1 MQDKIEREIHINA
14 GIGRVWDL
22 VSQPG
27 WWVGEGADDG
37 ATFADEG
44 EYHVVTHPKYGRVPI
59 KVVTAQPPT
68 YAAYR
73 WASAFLGADPTEGH
87 ATLVEF
93 WLSERDG
100 GTQVRV
106 VESGFA
112 ALATTDDARQREFDG
127 NTEGWRYE
135 LDLLA
140 RRSSQAGAGKAGA

>member
-14 GIGRVWDL
+14 DLGRVWDL

-44 EYHVVTHPKYGRVPI
+44 PYHVVTHPKYGRFPI
-59 KVVTAQPPT
+59 KVESAQPRS
-68 YAAYR
+68 YLAYR
-73 WASAFLGADPTEGH
+73 WASAFAGQEPTEGRG
-87 ATLVEF
+87 TLVEF

-112 ALATTDDARQREFDG
+112 ALATTDEARQGAFDG
-127 NTEGWRYE
+127 NTDGWRHE

-140 RRSSQAGAGKAGA
+140 TRAAPASA

>member
-22 VSQPG
+22 VSLPG
-27 WWVGEGADDG
+27 WWVGEGVEDG
-37 ATFADEG
+37 ATFTEEG
-44 EYHVVTHPKYGRVPI
+44 DYHVVTHPKYGRVLV
-59 KVVTAQPPT
+59 KVDSVQPRS
-68 YAAYR
+68 YLAYR
-73 WASAFLGADPTEGH
+73 WASAFPGEEPTEGR

-112 ALATTDDARQREFDG
+112 SLATSPEARQREFEG

-140 RRSSQAGAGKAGA
+140 RRSIQAGAGQASA

>member
-1 MQDKIEREIHINA
+1 MTVQDKIEREIHINA
-14 GIGRVWDL
+14 GIGRVWEL

-27 WWVGEGADDG
+27 WWIGEGIDDG

-44 EYHVVTHPKYGRVPI
+44 EYHVVSHPKHGRVPI
-59 KVVTAQPPT
+59 KVEAVQPQT
-68 YAAYR
+68 YVAFR
-73 WASAFLGADPTEGH
+73 WSSAFIGADPVDGK

-112 ALATTDDARQREFDG
+112 SLATSEDVRQAQFDG
-127 NTEGWRYE
+127 NTEGWRFE
-135 LDLLA
+135 LDLLDKRA
-140 RRSSQAGAGKAGA
+140 VHASA

>member
-1 MQDKIEREIHINA
+1 MTVPDKIEREIHINA

-22 VSQPG
+22 VSRPG
-27 WWVGEGADDG
+27 WWVGEGVDDG

-44 EYHVVTHPKYGRVPI
+44 EYHVVDHPKHGRVPI
-59 KVVTAQPPT
+59 KVETVRPQNYVAF
-68 YAAYR
+68 R
-73 WASAFLGADPTEGH
+73 WASAFIGADPTDGK

-112 ALATTDDARQREFDG
+112 SLAISDDLRQAQLDG
-127 NTEGWRYE
+127 NTEGWRFE
-135 LDLLA
+135 LDLLDKRA
-140 RRSSQAGAGKAGA
+140 AHASA

>member
-1 MQDKIEREIHINA
+1 MTVQDRIEREIHIDA
-14 GIGRVWDL
+14 GIGRVWEL

-27 WWVGEGADDG
+27 WWIGEGVDDG

-44 EYHVVTHPKYGRVPI
+44 EYHVVSHPKHGRVPI
-59 KVVTAQPPT
+59 KVESVRPQT
-68 YAAYR
+68 YVAFR
-73 WASAFLGADPTEGH
+73 WASAFLGADPVDGK

-112 ALATTDDARQREFDG
+112 SLATSEDVRQAQFDG
-127 NTEGWRYE
+127 NTEGWRFE
-135 LDLLA
+135 LGLL
-140 RRSSQAGAGKAGA
+140 GKRAVHASA

>member
-1 MQDKIEREIHINA
+1 VEVVMQDKIEREIHINA
-14 GIGRVWDL
+14 GLGRVWDL

-44 EYHVVTHPKYGRVPI
+44 EFHVVTHPKHGRVPI
-59 KVVTAQPPT
+59 KVETVRPKS
-68 YAAYR
+68 YLAYR
-73 WASAFLGADPTEGH
+73 WASAFLGEDPVDGR

-112 ALATTDDARQREFDG
+112 ALATSADERRSAFDG

-135 LDLLA
+135 LDLLHKRA
-140 RRSSQAGAGKAGA
+140 TAA